1 MKEACLMAPVIL
13 NTVPFSKFCDH
24 KPPPLYRSR
33 IELGSNVE
41 LFGGFFLS
49 LCVSTNYCE
58 VASY

>member
-1 MKEACLMAPVIL
+1 MAPVIL